1 MWENICKWYDGQ
13 GVNLQNIQRDHTT
26 QYKKKSKDGQNTWT
40 DILPKKKYRWLMGTG
55 EGVQHH

>member
-55 EGVQHH
+55 EGV